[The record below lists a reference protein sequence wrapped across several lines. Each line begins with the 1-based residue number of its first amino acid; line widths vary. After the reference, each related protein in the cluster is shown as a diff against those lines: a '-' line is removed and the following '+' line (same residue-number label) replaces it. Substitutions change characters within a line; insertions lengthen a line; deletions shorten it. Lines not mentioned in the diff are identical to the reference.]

1 MTPTTEERADAR
13 RRALQLVADCNAATI
28 EYGPE
33 LLREVSLPTFSE
45 VRMRTWLGAK
55 AAVKDLKF
63 GRHRDRETGGDGF
76 HPDAPRP
83 GEAGFRGPYSS

>member
-13 RRALQLVADCNAATI
+13 RRALQLVADCNAAEI
-28 EYGPE
+28 EYGPA

-45 VRMRTWLGAK
+45 RAFRTWLGAK
-55 AAVKDLKF
+55 AAVKDKF
-63 GRHRDRETGGDGF
+63 GSRRESESGDGF

-83 GEAGFRGPYSS
+83 GERGFRGPYGS